1 MGSDDLCNM
10 TCLDG
15 ASKCGGPFGFFS
27 VYDAASSG
35 KVESIAFD
43 LVIVGSDLKIQNKTI
58 ICLRRYG
65 GIL

>member
-1 MGSDDLCNM
+1 MDLGTDALCNM

-35 KVESIAFD
+35 KVESITFD
-43 LVIVGSDLKIQNKTI
+43 LVIVSLHPS
-58 ICLRRYG
+58 
-65 GIL
+65 